1 MFACVRLCVYV
12 SRYLEVCNVRQRG
25 PIRYA
30 NWIPTVAYLSEFWIG
45 SDWPSSLLPHYLIY
59 LPSPP
64 SLPRSHFL
72 SSFSFNPSFLP
83 SPSSPHGAYSISSLP
98 PDAPGVPQEQQVL
111 EPPGSD
117 LQSRATQGPRSWP
130 SHAQLGSWIVVCVQS
145 PPTGHTARNHNT
157 VRCW

>member
-1 MFACVRLCVYV
+1 MCVRLCVYV
-12 SRYLEVCNVRQRG
+12 SRYLEVCNVSQRG

-98 PDAPGVPQEQQVL
+98 PLTHQVFLRSNRFWNPQGQICRAGPHRALGLGRPMLSWAHGLWFAFSRHPLVTQQEITTL
-111 EPPGSD
+111 
-117 LQSRATQGPRSWP
+117 
-130 SHAQLGSWIVVCVQS
+130 
-145 PPTGHTARNHNT
+145 
-157 VRCW
+157 